1 MEVVWVVVP
10 AASNNVNSTTG
21 PGAQI
26 TTITPQ
32 SSIPTVQLGAR
43 TFDIGTIPVN
53 GTAEIDPIMYPSFS
67 SGGTLQNL
75 NLQISY
81 TNAIGGTITSTPSVG
96 FLVLPTPPQAG
107 ITVAPFTGQ
116 TLTNNNTS
124 STPNTNANPG
134 NSNSNIVIAII
145 LLRCLV

>member
-1 MEVVWVVVP
+1 M
-10 AASNNVNSTTG
+10 
-21 PGAQI
+21 
-26 TTITPQ
+26 
-32 SSIPTVQLGAR
+32 
-43 TFDIGTIPVN
+43 N

-75 NLQISY
+75 NLQITY
-81 TNAIGGTITSTPSVG
+81 TNAIGGAITSTSSVG

-124 STPNTNANPG
+124 STPNTNNT
-134 NSNSNIVIAII
+134 N
-145 LLRCLV
+145 LTLQCLV